1 MANVSGHILKS
12 ENIKVQG
19 HFRLDLGQPGT
30 SSVKNN
36 NKTHNTA
43 QAKIVET
50 NPEFA
55 VLEIT
60 CSCGTKTHVRCEYN
74 NAQAANQTPGPENTG
89 ENQNAD

>member
-1 MANVSGHILKS
+1 MTNVSGHILKG
-12 ENIKVQG
+12 ENIKVEGQ
-19 HFRLDLGQPGT
+19 FQLGLEQSAPN
-30 SSVKNN
+30 SVVQR

-43 QAKIVET
+43 QAKVVET

-74 NAQAANQTPGPENTG
+74 N
-89 ENQNAD
+89 

>member
-1 MANVSGHILKS
+1 MTNVSGHIIKS
-12 ENIKVQG
+12 ENIKVEGQ
-19 HFRLDLGQPGT
+19 FRLEIGPSALN
-30 SSVKNN
+30 SVRQKNN
-36 NKTHNTA
+36 THNTT

-74 NAQAANQTPGPENTG
+74 NEQAAN
-89 ENQNAD
+89 